1 MRSLNNATDTEFI
14 NKAVREIMLRHGVVE
29 RQQSKKLSEILDLS
43 YSQAHRIISGG
54 DWTVRQLSS
63 VAEHFGE
70 TLSSLIIW
78 RETLASF
85 ASEDVETEAHDAT
98 FELSSRQLPC
108 RVWIGAPLFHLPRNV
123 DYVAIE
129 TEGAWHVVEAIG
141 SPEDAQRYKVEKLEI
156 EIKRPHVPAIAI
168 VDDEKPSA
176 DNLRDFLNDSGFHAT
191 SFYDS
196 SAVERATQDYVFDG
210 FVIDWILGDRT
221 AESLIKQIRSS
232 INPTAPIILLT
243 GEYQSGR
250 VNVSDVAR
258 VVRQFDVV
266 YQEKPTRSPMIA
278 AELSKALGC

>member
-1 MRSLNNATDTEFI
+1 MNNATDKAFI
-14 NKAVREIMLRHGVVE
+14 NKAVRDIMLRHGVAE
-29 RQQSKKLSEILDLS
+29 RQHSKTLSEILDLS
-43 YSQAHRIISGG
+43 YSQAHRIMSGG
-54 DWTVRQLSS
+54 DWTVRQLSF

-70 TLSSLIIW
+70 TLSSLIIG
-78 RETLASF
+78 RETPASF
-85 ASEDVETEAHDAT
+85 AAEDGEAEAHDAT
-98 FELSSRQLPC
+98 FELGCRQLPC
-108 RVWIGAPLFHLPRNV
+108 RVRIGVPLFHLPRNV

-129 TEGAWHVVEAIG
+129 EEGAWHVVEAIG
-141 SPEDAQRYKVEKLEI
+141 SPADAQRYKVEKLEI

-168 VDDEKPSA
+168 VDDEKFSA

-196 SAVERATQDYVFDG
+196 LAVERATQDYLFDG